1 MWKDLHLTVAVRV
14 PARRSEV
21 ILFLGRHGG
30 EVSAA
35 TSIEGNVSKDYGLFC
50 GQECRLSVAG
60 ISGLCR
66 GGPQRLS
73 LLASSSSPFLPL
85 RRNSN

>member
-1 MWKDLHLTVAVRV
+1 M
-14 PARRSEV
+14 PARRSEA
-21 ILFLGRHGG
+21 ILFLGRHRG

-35 TSIEGNVSKDYGLFC
+35 TSIEGNISKDYGLFC
-50 GQECRLSVAG
+50 GPDCGLSVAG
-60 ISGLCR
+60 ISGSCR
-66 GGPQRLS
+66 GVPQRLS